1 MKVKY
6 NMGILLLSSTL
17 ALSSCSD
24 FLTVDVTESVSE
36 RDFYQTQVQMEQA
49 MVGLYQTLLVL
60 PKYRFQMSEQRSD
73 NVWVEKAS
81 TSGNYEIAYFL
92 NSELPE
98 NSTVLNAWTDLS
110 STIATANAILDHID
124 AVSFS
129 QEVYKNEYRA
139 EARFIRALAY
149 FDLVRYFGNV
159 PIATTSLN
167 DDKSFQVG
175 LSPAKDVYEQV
186 IVPDLQYAIENL
198 LDTPARYDG
207 DETAATGRASK
218 VAAKALLG
226 EVYLTMAGF
235 PVKDESKR
243 DMAKSLFKEVIDE
256 TYGAGK
262 KWAAD
267 MSEWNKMW
275 IHENDNKYFLFEI
288 QYATDDDMSEG
299 NWVTPLSVDAWHGTY
314 YGGSKGQLS
323 AGSYLYGYVE
333 PTLRNHFLEKGTD
346 GTYLDKRCEGT
357 ITVKNAKGQA
367 IDASSTNIFYFSK
380 FWEHKA
386 KREAAG
392 YTDMSSSL
400 NANIYTWPQNFPVSR
415 IENIMLYYA
424 EVAGQEEGLPYLNAI
439 HTRAGLPAYTAQDF
453 ASEDDYQEAVA
464 NERRYEL
471 AEEGYRWFDLVRRNE
486 WQEKLK
492 NMFLDDSDGVDNEAL
507 GGYSLNVLPYTYI
520 YPIPQTQLNLREG
533 LYEQNPGY
541 SN

>member
-1 MKVKY
+1 MRIKY
-6 NMGILLLSSTL
+6 QMSILLLSSAL
-17 ALSSCSD
+17 VLSSCSD

-36 RDFYQTQVQMEQA
+36 RDFYQNQVQMEQA

-73 NVWVEKAS
+73 NVWVERAS
-81 TSGNYEIAYFL
+81 TSGNYQIAYFL

-98 NSTVLNAWTDLS
+98 NSTVLNAWKDLS
-110 STIATANAILDHID
+110 LIIATANGILDHID

-129 QEVYKNEYRA
+129 QEIYKNEYRA

-159 PIATTSLN
+159 PIATTSLK

-186 IVPDLQYAIENL
+186 IVPDLQYAVENL

-207 DETAATGRASK
+207 DEVAATGRASK
-218 VAAKALLG
+218 MAAKALLG
-226 EVYLTMAGF
+226 EVYLTMTGF

-243 DMAKSLFKEVIDE
+243 DLAKSLFKQVIDE
-256 TYGAGK
+256 TYGVGK
-262 KWAAD
+262 NWAVDIA
-267 MSEWNKMW
+267 EWNKMW

-288 QYATDDDMSEG
+288 QYAMDNSMSEG

-323 AGSYLYGYVE
+323 AGTYLYGYVE
-333 PTLRNHFLEKGTD
+333 PVLRNHFLEKTDD
-346 GTYLDKRCEGT
+346 GTYCDKRCEGT
-357 ITVKNAKGQA
+357 ITIKNAKGQS
-367 IDASSTNIFYFSK
+367 IDPTSTNVFYFSK
-380 FWEHKA
+380 FWENKV

-392 YTDMSSSL
+392 YTDMSGSL
-400 NANIYTWPQNFPVSR
+400 NANIYTWPQNFPIERV
-415 IENIMLYYA
+415 ENIMLYYA
-424 EVAGQEEGLPYLNAI
+424 EIAGQKEGLPYLNAI
-439 HTRAGLPAYTAQDF
+439 HTRAGLPEYTEQDF
-453 ASEDDYQEAVA
+453 ASEDEYQEAIA

-471 AEEGYRWFDLVRRNE
+471 AEEGFRWFDLVRRNE

-507 GGYSLNVLPYTYI
+507 GGYSLNVLPFTYI
-520 YPIPQTQLNLREG
+520 YPIPLTQLNLREG

-541 SN
+541 EN